1 MNISS
6 VGHSFATHSY
16 AARSEQSRADKPE
29 YKKPEKDAALSPEQL
44 KEVEKLKARDREVR
58 AHEMAH
64 LAAAGGLATSG
75 ASFSYQRGPDGVS
88 YAVGGE
94 VKIDTSSG
102 SNPEE
107 TLRKAQ
113 IIRAA
118 ALAPAEPSGQDR
130 AVAAKA
136 SQMEAQARAE
146 QAAVERDEQEPSAED
161 EKVQPQNNANQQAA
175 VQQYQSAAAGFDNAP
190 QLQLQA

>member
-161 EKVQPQNNANQQAA
+161 EKVQSQNNANQQAA

>member
-1 MNISS
+1 M
-6 VGHSFATHSY
+6 
-16 AARSEQSRADKPE
+16 
-29 YKKPEKDAALSPEQL
+29 
-44 KEVEKLKARDREVR
+44 
-58 AHEMAH
+58 
-64 LAAAGGLATSG
+64 
-75 ASFSYQRGPDGVS
+75 
-88 YAVGGE
+88 
-94 VKIDTSSG
+94 KIDTSSG